1 MAEQRDIKYIN
12 KDFGDFK
19 DQLVEYAKNYFPD
32 TYNDFSPSSPGM
44 MFIEMAS
51 YVGDILSFYQDTQLQ
66 ETYLTYAKD
75 PKNLYS
81 LAYMMGYK
89 PKSTG
94 VSEVDIEITQY
105 IDASLNFEP
114 NWNQAAVIQPNANI
128 TSTDN
133 SNTSFLIQNG
143 IDFTFSSSYDPTDI
157 VIQEVDENTN
167 PTSYRLRKKAKAFSG
182 QIISTQEQIT
192 SSEKFKTLTITDSN
206 IVGILDVTDSQGNIW
221 YEVPYLGQDTVFI
234 DESNTSTDSNRIP
247 YVLKVKKTPRRF
259 TSRLLSTGYIQL
271 QFGAGTNNTD
281 DSEILPDPS
290 NLNIG
295 TNNGIQ
301 TIDKAYDPSN
311 FLNSRSYGI
320 APSNTTLT
328 VRYIKGGGVA
338 ANVPA
343 NSITTQTSINAASAN
358 GDNSK
363 LTFPNLTFNNPLPA
377 QGGRDGD
384 TVEELRENT
393 LKAFNEQSRTV
404 TLQDYT
410 IRALSLPTKF
420 GSISKAFATQ
430 DQLTNNNQ
438 QTTLVSNN
446 PLAVSLY
453 VLAYDNNKTLTRAT
467 NTLKQNLKT
476 YLADYIPLTDSVNI
490 KDAFVVNIGVNFDIV
505 IRPNY
510 SSRDVLLN
518 CNLAL
523 KKFFDISKW
532 GINQPVNLSQIY
544 TALDKVKGVQT
555 VQKVEI
561 INKAG
566 GNYSQYGYDTLGATR
581 NNIMYPSFDPCIF
594 EVKFPEQDI
603 KGRITTL

>member
-453 VLAYDNNKTLTRAT
+453 VFLIFSTSL
-467 NTLKQNLKT
+467 
-476 YLADYIPLTDSVNI
+476 SS
-490 KDAFVVNIGVNFDIV
+490 
-505 IRPNY
+505 
-510 SSRDVLLN
+510 SSR
-518 CNLAL
+518 
-523 KKFFDISKW
+523 
-532 GINQPVNLSQIY
+532 
-544 TALDKVKGVQT
+544 
-555 VQKVEI
+555 
-561 INKAG
+561 
-566 GNYSQYGYDTLGATR
+566 
-581 NNIMYPSFDPCIF
+581 
-594 EVKFPEQDI
+594 
-603 KGRITTL
+603 